1 MTTRP
6 HAEPDQSAQ
15 GSQGEHAPPGGPLE
29 HPLLFVGG
37 GNMAIAILSGAIAA
51 RVIMPSRV
59 MVIEPDSRKHE
70 ALSLLG
76 ARVSADSAEGVAWL
90 KASASGAS
98 GQVMLCVKPQA
109 LAQAAGDIQAVFD
122 TSRVVVSIL
131 AGTPSALV
139 RRALGDGARVVRA
152 MPNLAASIAQGVTA
166 ICLGDGAREGDDEAA
181 RRLFQ
186 SVGPIVARLDESLFD
201 AFTAL
206 AGSGP
211 AYLFYLAQG
220 MIEGGARAGLPHG
233 LARDATIQTLLG
245 AAMLLARSDQS
256 PESLRSAVT
265 SKGGTT
271 EAAVGVLDQRA
282 TLEAIAEAIIA
293 GAARGKELAAMA
305 RG

>member
-15 GSQGEHAPPGGPLE
+15 GSRGEHAPPGGPLE

-37 GNMAIAILSGAIAA
+37 GNMALAILSGAIAA
-51 RVIMPSRV
+51 RVILPSRV
-59 MVIEPDSRKHE
+59 LVIEPDARKHE

-76 ARVSADSAEGVAWL
+76 ARACVDPAEGVAWL
-90 KASASGAS
+90 RASESAAS
-98 GQVMLCVKPQA
+98 GQVVLCVKPQA
-109 LAQAAGDIQAVFD
+109 LSRAAGDIQAVFD
-122 TSRVVVSIL
+122 AARVAVSIL
-131 AGTPSALV
+131 AGTPSTVV
-139 RRALGDGARVVRA
+139 RRALGGGARVVRA

-166 ICLGDGAREGDDEAA
+166 ICLGDGAREGDDDAA

-186 SVGPIVARLDESLFD
+186 SVGPIVTRLDESLFD

-245 AAMLLARSDQS
+245 AAMLLARSDQT

-271 EAAVGVLDQRA
+271 EAAVGVLDRRG
-282 TLEAIAEAIIA
+282 TLDAIAAAIIA